1 MLEVLSMDKGLSE
14 KMRPLHRHEFIPE
27 GANPHAWLCRSSQ
40 EPVAGEVTGPRAEP
54 TTVVLLNGRLSD
66 CLLNTSIHTPRSVSF
81 SAFIR
86 AHAGKV

>member
-14 KMRPLHRHEFIPE
+14 KMRPLHRRELIPG
-27 GANPHAWLCRSSQ
+27 GANPHAWLCRSGQ
-40 EPVAGEVTGPRAEP
+40 EPVAGEVTGPRAES

-66 CLLNTSIHTPRSVSF
+66 CLLNTSIHTHRLVSL

-86 AHAGKV
+86 AHACNV